1 MLYRIAIFALLLIAA
16 LGAIE
21 NSYSYGLLGAAI
33 YGESN
38 CSN

>member
-1 MLYRIAIFALLLIAA
+1 MIKYVTLALAFIAA
-16 LGAIE
+16 LAGIE

>member
-1 MLYRIAIFALLLIAA
+1 MIKYITLALTAIAA
-16 LGAIE
+16 LAGID